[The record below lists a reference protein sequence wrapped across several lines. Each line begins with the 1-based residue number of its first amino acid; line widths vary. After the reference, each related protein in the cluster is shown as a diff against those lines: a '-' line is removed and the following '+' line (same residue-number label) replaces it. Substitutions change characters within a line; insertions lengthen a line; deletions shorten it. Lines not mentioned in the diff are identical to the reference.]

1 MADPISITTALF
13 TLAAALAD
21 IWRLG
26 RALGKAP
33 TELLQLEHDF
43 DQALTVIRHA
53 LGVLRELDELRH
65 RDELRELHL
74 VTSDRLFDGV
84 NIYEELRSYIQRLY
98 PAIAAALH
106 KIRDLAGSLDRNIN
120 FLNRITVPFSLSQ
133 LKQSH
138 IDIENRMK
146 GFDRLQ
152 QALSS

>member
-43 DQALTVIRHA
+43 NEALTVIRHA
-53 LGVLRELDELRH
+53 LDVLRALDGFRQ
-65 RDELRELHL
+65 RDELHELHP

-84 NIYEELRSYIQRLY
+84 NIYNELRSNIQRLY
-98 PAIAAALH
+98 PAITAALH
-106 KIRDLAGSLDRNIN
+106 RIRELAGSPDRNIN
-120 FLNRITVPFSLSQ
+120 LLDRLKVPFSLTQ
-133 LKQSH
+133 LKHSH